1 MFFVFI
7 PIIDIGG
14 TSVFECPGD
23 SLDFMPKQEDLNIT
37 NMSIERSTNYECFS
51 VKVPVPYCILC
62 RDTNHELYDEM
73 STHVLAEY
81 KAIGD
86 SILL

>member
-7 PIIDIGG
+7 PIIIIRG

-23 SLDFMPKQEDLNIT
+23 FLDFIPKQEDLCIM
-37 NMSIERSTNYECFS
+37 NMSVERESNYESFS
-51 VKVPVPYCILC
+51 VKVPVPYRVLC
-62 RDTNHELYDEM
+62 RETNHELYDEM
-73 STHVLAEY
+73 ATHVLAEY

-86 SILL
+86 STVL

>member
-7 PIIDIGG
+7 PIIDIRG
-14 TSVFECPGD
+14 TSVVECAGD

-37 NMSIERSTNYECFS
+37 IMSIERSSNYESFS
-51 VKVPVPYCILC
+51 VKVPVPYGILY
-62 RDTNHELYDEM
+62 RETNHELHDEM

-86 SILL
+86 SIVL

>member
-7 PIIDIGG
+7 PIIDIRG

-23 SLDFMPKQEDLNIT
+23 FFDFMPKQEDLNIM
-37 NMSIERSTNYECFS
+37 NMSSKYMYESFS
-51 VKVPVPYCILC
+51 VKVPVPYGILC
-62 RDTNHELYDEM
+62 RETNHELYDEM

-81 KAIGD
+81 KAICD
-86 SILL
+86 CTVP

>member
-23 SLDFMPKQEDLNIT
+23 CLDFMPKQEDLNIM
-37 NMSIERSTNYECFS
+37 NMSSERNPKYESFS
-51 VKVPVPYCILC
+51 AKVPVPYGILC
-62 RDTNHELYDEM
+62 R
-73 STHVLAEY
+73 
-81 KAIGD
+81 
-86 SILL
+86 

>member
-7 PIIDIGG
+7 PIIDING

-23 SLDFMPKQEDLNIT
+23 FLDFIPKQEDLNIM
-37 NMSIERSTNYECFS
+37 NMSIERQSNCASFS
-51 VKVPVPYCILC
+51 VKVPVPYGILC
-62 RDTNHELYDEM
+62 RETNHEMYDEM

-86 SILL
+86 STVL